1 MISALPVTAASGKPP
16 AMPLAVVT
24 RSGMTPSWCSIE
36 YQVPVRAMPA
46 WISSATKT
54 MPFSVQN

>member
-1 MISALPVTAASGKPP
+1 
-16 AMPLAVVT
+16 MPFAVVT
-24 RSGMTPSWCSIE
+24 RSGTTPWCSIE

-54 MPFSVQN
+54 MPFSSQNALMAAK